1 MVGIE
6 RRGNQS
12 YYYHKQRRGKQVVS
26 IYCGGEFAK
35 RIAGFQAAQRNARAR
50 QRLAERAIRADEERV
65 DDSLKAL
72 EQMTRALVHGV
83 LLAQGYHTHKGQWRK
98 QR

>member
-1 MVGIE
+1 MGIE
-6 RRGNQS
+6 RRGNRS
-12 YYYHKQRRGKQVVS
+12 YYYRKQRRGKHVVS
-26 IYCGGEFAK
+26 VYCGGEFAK
-35 RIAGFQAAQRNARAR
+35 VIAVFQAAERNARAR
-50 QRLAERAIRADEERV
+50 QRLAERAIRADEKRV

-72 EQMTRALVHGV
+72 EHMTRALVRGV